1 MRQITTIAASLL
13 SIATSTLC
21 LAALAYPSGVIPA
34 PEAASQAKSIKYSIQ
49 WINSLPEAQER
60 ARREHKPVF
69 WLHILGNID
78 GFA

>member
-1 MRQITTIAASLL
+1 MRLTAFTAPLL
-13 SIATSTLC
+13 SIVTSMCSLT
-21 LAALAYPSGVIPA
+21 ALAYPTGVIPA
-34 PEAASQAKSIKYSIQ
+34 PEAASQAKSIKYSIN

-60 ARREHKPVF
+60 ARREHKPIF